1 MNRRMVALVVATII
15 VAGGV
20 WYATRQVGNQ
30 TETQKPAARDS
41 VVIGM
46 ALEPPGLDPTIA
58 PAAAIGEIVHLN
70 IFEGLTK
77 IRENGEVAPLLAES
91 WTVAPDM
98 KTFTFKLLKNVKF
111 SDGTPFDS
119 SDVKY
124 SFETYGSAKSTNK
137 RKAVFA
143 NMAGIDIPDP
153 YTVVIHL
160 KEPNPLLLFS
170 LGENTAVITAPET
183 AATNATMPVGT
194 GPYVLKDWMKG
205 DSVTLVASNTYRDPA
220 AIHIRTAK
228 FRFISDTGAM
238 VTAML
243 AGDLDAVPIGI
254 AGENVAQFQKD
265 KRFRVTVGST
275 EGETILTMNNK
286 RKPLDDIRVRRAIS
300 YAIDRKAII
309 DGVNSGYGIPI
320 GSWIPPH
327 DPAYVDMT
335 GRYPHDPAKAK
346 ELLKEAGI
354 SHLDLSLKLPPPA
367 YARRAGELIAS
378 ELADIGITAKIE
390 NVEWAQWLD
399 GVFRNKNYDL
409 TIISHVEPND
419 YVKFADPNYYWQYD
433 SPQAQALI
441 AKAGST
447 LDKAERTKALQDLQ
461 RLLAE
466 DAVVGFLYN
475 LPRIGVYKAGL
486 TGFWTNAPIF
496 ANDLSAVS
504 WQQ

>member
-1 MNRRMVALVVATII
+1 MNRWIAALAAVTIV
-15 VAGGV
+15 VAGGL
-20 WYATRQVGNQ
+20 WYTTRQVGSPP
-30 TETQKPAARDS
+30 EAPKPAVRDS
-41 VVIGM
+41 IVIGM
-46 ALEPPGLDPTIA
+46 PLEPPGLDPTIA
-58 PAAAIGEIVHLN
+58 PAAAIGEITHLN
-70 IFEGLTK
+70 IFEGLTR
-77 IRENGEVAPLLAES
+77 IRETGEVAPLLADS
-91 WTVAPDM
+91 WTVSPDM
-98 KTFTFKLLKNVKF
+98 KVFTFKLLKGVTF
-111 SDGTPFDS
+111 SDGTTFDS
-119 SDVKY
+119 ADVKY
-124 SFETYGSAKSTNK
+124 SFETYGGEKSTNK

-143 NMAGIDIPDP
+143 NMASIETPDP
-153 YTVVIHL
+153 DTVVITL
-160 KEPNPLLLFS
+160 KAADPQLLFS
-170 LGENTAVITAPET
+170 LGENTAVITAPES
-183 AATNATMPVGT
+183 AATNATKPVGT
-194 GPYVLKDWMKG
+194 GPYVLQDWVKG
-205 DSVTLVASNTYRDPA
+205 DSVTLVASKTYRNPA

-228 FRFISDTGAM
+228 FRFISDAGAM

-243 AGDLDAVPIGI
+243 AGDLDAVPIGVT
-254 AGENVAQFQKD
+254 GENVAQSEQD
-265 KRFRVTVGST
+265 KRFKVTIGST
-275 EGETILTMNNK
+275 EGETILTMNNG

-346 ELLKEAGI
+346 ELLQEAGV
-354 SHLDLSLKLPPPA
+354 SNLELTLKLPPPP

-378 ELADIGITAKIE
+378 QLAAVGITAKIE
-390 NVEWAQWLD
+390 NMEWAQWLE
-399 GVFRNKNYDL
+399 GVFKNKNYDL

-433 SPQAQALI
+433 SPAARALI

-447 LDKAERTKALQDLQ
+447 LDKAERVKALQDLQ
-461 RLLAE
+461 RLLAD

-496 ANDLSAVS
+496 VNDLSAVS